1 MLCKGKAGGSNSIEV
16 GGVEGACVCVSSV
29 VSDSVTL
36 WSVACPAPLS
46 MGFSKQEYCS
56 GFGRTFV
63 SGVMELNVGVSVSIY
78 RQK

>member
-16 GGVEGACVCVSSV
+16 SGVEGASVCVSSV
-29 VSDSVTL
+29 VSNSATL
-36 WSVACPAPLS
+36 WSVACLAPLS

-63 SGVMELNVGVSVSIY
+63 SGVMELNVGVSVSIC